1 MSLDPLAVR
10 VARRHAAVVFRDV
23 PTEDI
28 RIEYSDSGRISAVAL
43 SRMLER
49 ELGPLVTMR
58 FRRSLVGTP
67 NTVAWEA
74 LNERAELVSGKL
86 ELHAGVRD
94 DEVVSWAEVFI
105 DPQGR
110 QLPDG
115 DRAILGGAD
124 PTVRLRHV
132 ERLTRALINNI
143 QKNPQISVV
152 DLVAGL
158 VQIAQEAHTTP

>member
-1 MSLDPLAVR
+1 MSVDLLAVR

-23 PTEDI
+23 PTETI
-28 RIEYSDSGRISAVAL
+28 LIEYSNSGRISAVEL
-43 SRMLER
+43 TRMIER

-74 LNERAELVSGKL
+74 LNERAELVTGKL

-94 DEVVSWAEVFI
+94 DEVSSWAEVFI
-105 DPQGR
+105 DPQ
-110 QLPDG
+110 
-115 DRAILGGAD
+115 AVLGGAN

-132 ERLTRALINNI
+132 ERLTRALINTI
-143 QKNPQISVV
+143 EKNPKISLV

-158 VQIAQEAHTTP
+158 VQIAHEAHTTP